1 LYADTYFDTWS
12 AAGLAGVWA
21 EENTRP
27 SIYDSFRRK
36 ETFGTSGTRM
46 KVRFFAGYDLPNAD
60 DLDVVEK
67 SYAGG
72 VPMGGDLIG
81 EIGRTPSF
89 FTWVAK
95 DPNSAPLDRIQIIK
109 GWVEDGETVEEVYD
123 VACSNGDV
131 DSATHRCID
140 NGAVVDITDCSIST
154 DVGAAELRAGW
165 QDPDFNPNQ
174 HAFYYVRGLEN
185 PTCRW
190 STWDAIRAGV
200 EPNPDL
206 QPIIQERVWSSPIW
220 VTPAQ

>member
-1 LYADTYFDTWS
+1 
-12 AAGLAGVWA
+12 
-21 EENTRP
+21 
-27 SIYDSFRRK
+27 
-36 ETFGTSGTRM
+36 
-46 KVRFFAGYDLPNAD
+46 
-60 DLDVVEK
+60 
-67 SYAGG
+67 
-72 VPMGGDLIG
+72 
-81 EIGRTPSF
+81 
-89 FTWVAK
+89 
-95 DPNSAPLDRIQIIK
+95 LDRIQIIK

-131 DSATHRCID
+131 DPDTHRCID